1 MGIKDPNPVT
11 TKETKRPL
19 LATQAVEVQTV
30 ITQTIL
36 RPSGLSL
43 PEEKDTAIEET
54 LEMFVIGPS
63 LGLPTFLTRFNSQEF
78 NSLLVSHFH
87 HFGPPYTNF
96 LRFFMPAKGFPFLEG
111 LFRAHE
117 DFISG
122 FRGGVFLGNTLMEL
136 LCVVLCWFP

>member
-36 RPSGLSL
+36 RPGGLSL

-54 LEMFVIGPS
+54 LEMF
-63 LGLPTFLTRFNSQEF
+63 L
-78 NSLLVSHFH
+78 
-87 HFGPPYTNF
+87 
-96 LRFFMPAKGFPFLEG
+96 
-111 LFRAHE
+111 
-117 DFISG
+117 
-122 FRGGVFLGNTLMEL
+122 
-136 LCVVLCWFP
+136 